1 MQYGDLSID
10 SEDCSKF
17 EGTGGKNQSSRDT
30 ASYTAPA
37 SGIPS
42 RDVKLFYLRGQVARA
57 RTQEQRSTAA
67 AALQAEIDFR
77 AAIDGRMQTIAERLT
92 AAGACELRAGV
103 GDASDVTPL
112 QGTLLPL
119 LLPYDRP
126 SPTSGRCMCTIDQHF
141 FFIIITS
148 TTTTATVANA
158 HSLCPQCY
166 KDAIATFENSCM
178 PMREYASPLPP
189 PRPSP
194 LTQFPTMQPNQSP
207 TQTALHHFN
216 PQPPPFRYGMR
227 HGRFLANVCNVGIDL
242 NEFAKLCASVCA

>member
-92 AAGACELRAGV
+92 AAGTCELRAVV

-178 PMREYASPLPP
+178 PMREFVPPLTLHSIPNHATKSIANTN
-189 PRPSP
+189 RPSP
-194 LTQFPTMQPNQSP
+194 L
-207 TQTALHHFN
+207 
-216 PQPPPFRYGMR
+216 QPPTPTIQVR
-227 HGRFLANVCNVGIDL
+227 HAPRPLSGQRVQRRHRP
-242 NEFAKLCASVCA
+242 E